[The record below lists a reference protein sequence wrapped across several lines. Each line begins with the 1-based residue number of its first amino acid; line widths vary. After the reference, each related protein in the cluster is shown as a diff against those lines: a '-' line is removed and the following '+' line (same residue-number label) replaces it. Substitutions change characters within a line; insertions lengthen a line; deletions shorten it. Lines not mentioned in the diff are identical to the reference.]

1 MMFSAR
7 LAYAKSRM
15 AASWR
20 TYFMI
25 LGVESGETT
34 YQAPYAINWLGPQ
47 SPVTYAVH
55 TDVSFDYVVR
65 HSTLLRSAVS
75 LDWKSSAGNP
85 VFSVSLVVVQRLS
98 VGVTE

>member
-1 MMFSAR
+1 MFSAW

-15 AASWR
+15 AVSWR

-34 YQAPYAINWLGPQ
+34 YQAPYADNWLGPQ
-47 SPVTYAVH
+47 SPMTYAAH
-55 TDVSFDYVVR
+55 SDVSFDYLVR

-75 LDWKSSAGNP
+75 LDWKSNAESP
-85 VFSVSLVVVQRLS
+85 VYSVSLVVVQRLS